1 MSVRHALGLAVLLSL
16 GLAGCGGDDAP
27 PPASFAPLNYGYLTK
42 LSLNV
47 GSIDIQN
54 QSAPIGPD
62 DVSAQSPVTPAQALQ
77 QIGHDRLFAAGL
89 AGSAGFV
96 IDQASIVRGAQ
107 GGLYGQ
113 MAVHL
118 DVTAADGRH
127 AGTAEARVS
136 RAHTPGS
143 ESENFQT
150 VLYDMT
156 RQMADAMNVELEY
169 QMKRSLGAMMVSA
182 AVVPS
187 SVTAVPLSPGGGLPP
202 SSQAVPTRPDE
213 APPQNALPPETP
225 PGDDGMS
232 GEPPPQQ
239 MSPPPGYLQLPPGSG
254 Q

>member
-1 MSVRHALGLAVLLSL
+1 MLLTLGV
-16 GLAGCGGDDAP
+16 AGCGEDDAA
-27 PPASFAPLNYGYLTK
+27 PPASFSPLNYGYLSK

-89 AGSAGFV
+89 SGSASFV

-118 DVTAADGRH
+118 DVTDAAGRR
-127 AGTAEARVS
+127 AGTVEARVARS
-136 RAHTPGS
+136 HTPGS

-150 VLYDMT
+150 VLYTMT

-169 QMKRSLGAMMVSA
+169 QVKRSLGGLLVSS

-187 SVTAVPLSPGGGLPP
+187 AVTAVPLGPDGAAAALPP
-202 SSQAVPTRPDE
+202 AIQASPLPPGA

-225 PGDDGMS
+225 PGDDGL
-232 GEPPPQQ
+232 GDNPPPQ
-239 MSPPPGYLQLPPGSG
+239 MSPPPGYLQPPQGGG